1 MRVLVTGGC
10 GFIGSNLIRNLIQ
23 LDFLEKIVNL
33 DALTYSGNL
42 ANLFGVT
49 DQRYE
54 FVHGS
59 ICDKGLLIDAIKKFK
74 IEVIINL
81 AAESHVDRSIHSAQN
96 FISTNIDGTR
106 NILDAINQIND
117 EGVIHL
123 IQISTDEVYGSLNPE
138 DPPFTE
144 ENRLIPGNP
153 YSATKASAD
162 LLVGSYVNTFGISAA
177 ITRCSNNYGPFQ
189 FPEKLIPLMILNSID
204 NERLP
209 VYGDGLQ
216 VRDWIHVDDHCRGII
231 DTMIGLKSGVLSQ
244 GEIVNFGANNEKTNI
259 EIVNTI
265 LSIVGKPTNLIDFVK
280 DRPGHD
286 RRYSMGYGKAKSILN
301 WQPMIGWEEGIKETV
316 RWYVDNSEWVSKI
329 KSGEYLNWIERH
341 YSSNN

>member
-10 GFIGSNLIRNLIQ
+10 GFIGSNLIRKLIQ
-23 LDFLEKIVNL
+23 LDSLEKIVNL
-33 DALTYSGNL
+33 DALTYSGNP

-59 ICDKGLLIDAIKKFK
+59 ICNKGLLIDAIKKFK

-81 AAESHVDRSIHSAQN
+81 AAESHVDRSIHSAQD
-96 FISTNIDGTR
+96 FVSTNIDGTR
-106 NILDAINQIND
+106 NILDAINQINNED
-117 EGVIHL
+117 VIHL

-144 ENRLIPGNP
+144 ENSLIPGNP

-204 NERLP
+204 NLRLP

-231 DTMIGLKSGVLSQ
+231 DTMIGLKSGVLSR

-301 WQPMIGWEEGIKETV
+301 WEPMIGWEEGIKETV
-316 RWYVDNSEWVSKI
+316 GWYVDNSEWVSKI

-341 YSSNN
+341 YSSSK